1 MSRAARKPLV
11 AVMLALQC
19 LLFTACLGYRD
30 LDHVVFVT
38 SVLVDRDGGNN
49 LILYFETLNSIRSS
63 SKEANQEERIVYKV
77 TVQNTGDALNQLETF
92 TSAPVSMAH
101 NKVVLFTEKYARS
114 GMEDTIDL
122 FDRWQDSSNRTLLA
136 IFLGD
141 PESYVNPNHREETM
155 TGLYLYDMLGNKA
168 AVTTY
173 GVKVNIKEFMNQRY
187 IGDRVNSMTMIDVS
201 KEHFTKGQY
210 YVGGLGLIKEYNL
223 IGTIDREETIYFNLL
238 LDNKVTGN
246 LNTAN
251 PQDRTKTVSML
262 LQKYQYESEPE
273 LVSGKLKM
281 HIRIKM
287 NTTISA
293 VQGRLEM
300 NKDVISQMEKETEE
314 RIEQNCQKLFE
325 RWKERK
331 TDVFDIQEKFARK
344 YPKEADRNIIE
355 DTELDLQVQMNIVGT
370 TTIMD
375 AE

>member
-1 MSRAARKPLV
+1 MSTAARKTLV
-11 AVMLALQC
+11 IVMLAVQC

-30 LDHVVFVT
+30 LDNVVFVT

-101 NKVVLFTEKYARS
+101 NKVVLFTEKYARA

-122 FDRWQDSSNRTLLA
+122 FDRWQDSSTRTLLG

-141 PESYVNPNHREETM
+141 PESYVNPNHREETI
-155 TGLYLYDMLGNKA
+155 TGLYLYDILGNKA

-187 IGDRVNSMTMIDVS
+187 IGDKVNSMTMIDVS
-201 KEHFTKGQY
+201 KERFTKGQY

-262 LQKYQYESEPE
+262 LQKYQYESDPE
-273 LVSGKLKM
+273 LVAGKLKM
-281 HIRIKM
+281 HIRLKM

-293 VQGRLEM
+293 VQGRLEL
-300 NKDVISQMEKETEE
+300 NKDVISQMEQETEE
-314 RIEQNCQKLFE
+314 RIEQNCQKLFR